1 MYEVGEP
8 SPPPF
13 GTYSGTPS
21 RAQSRAPS
29 RVQSRALS
37 RVQVEDRSAMQSPA
51 QQRLARQTPAL
62 DLEVG
67 NIGTPGRQAGMQD
80 LDFTPN
86 IWNAAHL
93 QLQGEPYNRPREV
106 VRTQYREQMA
116 RAEEQRRIMDATQ
129 EAAEELQMAR
139 MLQRME
145 VERERLARQQS
156 AVNILLQEVGE
167 EEVENL
173 NLQQVQEDL
182 ARQQRRVER
191 AEDDVAQQQA
201 RRDGTNQPER
211 RQQQQNGSGEPPR
224 DNRENRNT
232 NQNQASRPETRQTRY
247 GGEDAESDIN
257 DEGLFGPFKRIGKV
271 LYRINDPRIRDDPEI
286 IRRNLTHLQ
295 SLNTELVERGLG
307 TSLQPHE
314 QQADMRTAIAIGNA
328 IGKLRSEVL
337 NVLET
342 DLVDRVKRIEDNEK
356 LSAKVKM
363 EKKDEV
369 KVNSLYVAEPG
380 ASHEVYRKCIQHS
393 NNVVKVI
400 ERTVTFQNDPFNF
413 ILLLCKESNKMAM
426 DFNLS
431 KTQQWNLIFA
441 HIPPSPVHDFLKLTG
456 DLVNL
461 FKVVSTF
468 ATRVVTRQS
477 LEKQINSWRLVNT
490 SEADMSMSLVVLI
503 DLLNKNRE
511 DYGSEEASYPDLFK
525 QAVSIIRRQDN
536 LPRPVVDALDK
547 ARMRVREGDSFGE
560 ITQILASACHR
571 YIGMRPSK
579 NGNGNGNGQVK
590 AITVQP
596 LAIEYDGQAAY
607 VKAIAQAGGQN
618 QKQPQDKQKNQHQN
632 QKNQQKQQS
641 PKKNQ
646 QQKQDGN
653 KQTDG
658 QAQGKKNW
666 KGKGKGAPSFVQ
678 PWPANCGYLSKNG
691 NTLKAEFEAHFRGF
705 CFKCGHSS
713 HVANT
718 CKIYP
723 EKTTVLTL
731 CDRCRQGLHDVCKSR
746 RRDLPPLV
754 SQPAIMDGVNQAT
767 VKAIM
772 DGFSSLYSPGQLNL
786 VTSIDEASDSD

>member
-1 MYEVGEP
+1 
-8 SPPPF
+8 
-13 GTYSGTPS
+13 
-21 RAQSRAPS
+21 
-29 RVQSRALS
+29 
-37 RVQVEDRSAMQSPA
+37 
-51 QQRLARQTPAL
+51 
-62 DLEVG
+62 
-67 NIGTPGRQAGMQD
+67 
-80 LDFTPN
+80 
-86 IWNAAHL
+86 
-93 QLQGEPYNRPREV
+93 
-106 VRTQYREQMA
+106 
-116 RAEEQRRIMDATQ
+116 
-129 EAAEELQMAR
+129 
-139 MLQRME
+139 
-145 VERERLARQQS
+145 
-156 AVNILLQEVGE
+156 
-167 EEVENL
+167 
-173 NLQQVQEDL
+173 
-182 ARQQRRVER
+182 
-191 AEDDVAQQQA
+191 
-201 RRDGTNQPER
+201 
-211 RQQQQNGSGEPPR
+211 
-224 DNRENRNT
+224 
-232 NQNQASRPETRQTRY
+232 
-247 GGEDAESDIN
+247 
-257 DEGLFGPFKRIGKV
+257 
-271 LYRINDPRIRDDPEI
+271 
-286 IRRNLTHLQ
+286 
-295 SLNTELVERGLG
+295 
-307 TSLQPHE
+307 
-314 QQADMRTAIAIGNA
+314 
-328 IGKLRSEVL
+328 
-337 NVLET
+337 
-342 DLVDRVKRIEDNEK
+342 
-356 LSAKVKM
+356 
-363 EKKDEV
+363 
-369 KVNSLYVAEPG
+369 
-380 ASHEVYRKCIQHS
+380 
-393 NNVVKVI
+393 
-400 ERTVTFQNDPFNF
+400 
-413 ILLLCKESNKMAM
+413 
-426 DFNLS
+426 
-431 KTQQWNLIFA
+431 
-441 HIPPSPVHDFLKLTG
+441 
-456 DLVNL
+456 
-461 FKVVSTF
+461 
-468 ATRVVTRQS
+468 
-477 LEKQINSWRLVNT
+477 
-490 SEADMSMSLVVLI
+490 MSMSLVVLI

-596 LAIEYDGQAAY
+596 LAIEYDGQANY
-607 VKAIAQAGGQN
+607 VKAIVQAGGQN

-666 KGKGKGAPSFVQ
+666 KSKGKGAPSFVQ